1 MHKHELILFLQQQPF
16 VTASNYIWLPKME
29 WLGETE
35 ASERKKI
42 WSSSFNLQALELFA
56 IDGYGDMYAWFKG
69 NEFNEEVVF
78 VDLESEY
85 GGSFFAPNIPGA
97 IFRRILEFAGG
108 IYTEFCTDDEKND
121 EEDSEDYISESEAIN
136 MLKSYRSAFGN
147 YFESE
152 WNSTLS
158 KMIVQGFNEQKCFIN
173 QEQVNQIIIRSLN
186 FSKLEKPIALRK

>member
-1 MHKHELILFLQQQPF
+1 
-16 VTASNYIWLPKME
+16 
-29 WLGETE
+29 
-35 ASERKKI
+35 
-42 WSSSFNLQALELFA
+42 
-56 IDGYGDMYAWFKG
+56 MYAWFNG

-108 IYTEFCTDDEKND
+108 IYTEFCKDDEKND
-121 EEDSEDYISESEAIN
+121 EDDSDDFISESEAFN
-136 MLKSYRSAFGN
+136 MLKSYQSAFGN

-158 KMIVQGFNEQKCFIN
+158 KMIVQGFNEQNCFIN
-173 QEQVNQIIIRSLN
+173 QEQVNRIIIQSLN